1 MKKFNLSSLENK
13 LNDIEKLQNNIDKQE
28 NIIIQ
33 SGYKK
38 CNNKAIETMLY
49 VLWWCFEE
57 DYKIASEYYYECIKK
72 LSDNYLLGSEWYI
85 GLEYT
90 REYYFNTLDLDIQ
103 YKFYG
108 YISFLSSI
116 YQR

>member
-1 MKKFNLSSLENK
+1 MTKFNLSSLENK
-13 LNDIEKLQNNIDKQE
+13 LNDIGKLQKNINEQENNIIK
-28 NIIIQ
+28 

-57 DYKIASEYYYECIKK
+57 DYKIASEYYYECINN
-72 LSDNYLLGSEWYI
+72 LSDVYLLGSEWYL
-85 GLEYT
+85 GPEYS
-90 REYYFNTLDLDIQ
+90 REYYFNTLNLDIQ

-108 YISFLSSI
+108 YISFLTSI
-116 YQR
+116 YYK